1 MGVILE
7 VAAAMTSR
15 MQHIVPDLVMR
26 SSELQCSA
34 ASVELLLAFE
44 TVFPLIG
51 TSILAPARSL
61 AYGAQDLEL
70 WHSDSPSWLL
80 CVCGLGDMK
89 EQQCR
94 TTT

>member
-7 VAAAMTSR
+7 VAAAMTLS
-15 MQHIVPDLVMR
+15 MQHIMPDLAMR
-26 SSELQCSA
+26 SIELQCSA

-44 TVFPLIG
+44 PVFLQIG
-51 TSILAPARSL
+51 TAILAPARSL
-61 AYGAQDLEL
+61 AYGTQDLEL